1 MTTFVALM
9 SFAAGGVLIWFAKEN
24 IQALAIG
31 GKAVI
36 ARLEARASALK
47 ARLGGL

>member
-9 SFAAGGVLIWFAKEN
+9 SFAAGGALIWFAKDK

-31 GKAVI
+31 GEAVI
-36 ARLEARASALK
+36 AGLEAKAAAIR
-47 ARLGGL
+47 ARLGGR